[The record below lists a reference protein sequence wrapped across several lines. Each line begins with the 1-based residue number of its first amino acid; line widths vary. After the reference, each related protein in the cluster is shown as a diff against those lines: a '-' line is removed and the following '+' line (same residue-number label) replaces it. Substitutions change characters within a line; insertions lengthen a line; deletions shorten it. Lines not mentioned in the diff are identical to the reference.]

1 MTVQRYIGTNIFG
14 NANVCAGIVFHNYK
28 RVKATGFEVKGYT
41 RLTHSYHTFLRWTPH
56 PVIVTIGVMVIVFGS
71 SYIPIIPLLQGGGS
85 S

>member
-14 NANVCAGIVFHNYK
+14 NANVYNDK
-28 RVKATGFEVKGYT
+28 RVKATGFELKGYT

-56 PVIVTIGVMVIVFGS
+56 PVIVTIGVMVIIFGS